1 LKRARA
7 RARMQRGPLRARTRS
22 CAWHGA
28 GLGRCSSVVRRWRAH
43 GPVSCSVWLR
53 ADSATDTAAWCRRLE
68 GLAASSALEGAR
80 SNQSGKAGGWVCP
93 MTGYRHGKPAGPEA
107 GLAWLESAFT
117 TYDTAQLLQVSRD
130 CG

>member
-1 LKRARA
+1 
-7 RARMQRGPLRARTRS
+7 
-22 CAWHGA
+22 
-28 GLGRCSSVVRRWRAH
+28 
-43 GPVSCSVWLR
+43 
-53 ADSATDTAAWCRRLE
+53 
-68 GLAASSALEGAR
+68 
-80 SNQSGKAGGWVCP
+80 